1 MARFATSVTNDS
13 LVEASV
19 GGVIAFMGI
28 QLGAGLLAALVPYFV
43 ES

>member
-19 GGVIAFMGI
+19 GGVIVFTDI
-28 QLGAGLLAALVPYFV
+28 PFGAGLLTALLPYFV